1 MELRRR
7 ELLLTAGWWGIGSLC
22 AKPAAAAAEP
32 AICRPDDPLAALL
45 DGNRLFMR
53 AWRAAADD
61 PSASLQ
67 HEGLRLPCRAT
78 PDQLLLEQ
86 HPWATVLTCADSRVS
101 PTWIFNT
108 SPGDLFV
115 IRSAGNTAFA
125 EAIASIEYSV
135 SVLHSPL
142 VMVMGHTG
150 CGAVAAAMDDTA
162 LSPSL
167 EQLVAPIRDQIGESD
182 DPIAAVRANARGST
196 ALLRQ
201 RSSSIRNAEDRGALK
216 LVSSCFDLASGAVT
230 LI

>member
-7 ELLLTAGWWGIGSLC
+7 QLLLTAGWWSMASLC
-22 AKPAAAAAEP
+22 ANPVAASAASAV
-32 AICRPDDPLAALL
+32 CRPDDPLAALL
-45 DGNRLFMR
+45 DGNRLFMK
-53 AWRAAADD
+53 AWRAAAEN
-61 PSASLQ
+61 PSAAMQ

-78 PDQLLLEQ
+78 PGQLLLEQ

-101 PTWIFNT
+101 PNWIFNT
-108 SPGDLFV
+108 TPGDLFV

-135 SVLHSPL
+135 SVLNSPL

-150 CGAVAAAMDDTA
+150 CGAVAAAMQDNA
-162 LSPSL
+162 LTPSL
-167 EQLVAPIRDQIGESD
+167 EQLVAPIRKQIGGSD
-182 DPIAAVRANARGST
+182 DPIAAVRANARGSA

-201 RSSSIRNAEDRGALK
+201 RSNIVRNAEDRGALK
-216 LVSSCFDLASGAVT
+216 LVRSCFDLTSGAVT

>member
-7 ELLLTAGWWGIGSLC
+7 QLLLTAGWWSMASLC
-22 AKPAAAAAEP
+22 ANPVAASAASAV
-32 AICRPDDPLAALL
+32 CRPDDPLAALL
-45 DGNRLFMR
+45 DGNRLFMK
-53 AWRAAADD
+53 AWRAAAEN
-61 PSASLQ
+61 PSAALQ

-78 PDQLLLEQ
+78 QEQLLLEQ

-101 PTWIFNT
+101 PNWIFNT
-108 SPGDLFV
+108 APGDLFV

-135 SVLHSPL
+135 SVLNSPL

-150 CGAVAAAMDDTA
+150 CGAVAAAMQDNA
-162 LSPSL
+162 LTPSL
-167 EQLVAPIRDQIGESD
+167 EQLVAPSRKQIGGSD
-182 DPIAAVRANARGST
+182 DPIAAVRANARGSA

-201 RSSSIRNAEDRGALK
+201 RSNIVRNAEDRGALK
-216 LVSSCFDLASGAVT
+216 LVRSCFDLTSGAVT